1 MAAMSYS
8 PSVFASFRLDGAA
21 ALITGAGAG
30 IGRAAALALAEAGA
44 MVAVTDIDTAAA
56 AAVAGEIDEAGGKA
70 RAWTLDVADEAEII
84 RTVGQ
89 VAAAFGRLDVLVN
102 NAGAAKRVPTVEL
115 DTADWRRVLDINL
128 TAAMVASREAAK
140 HMLRRGG
147 GRIVNV
153 ASIMGLSG
161 GGLYPNAAYHATK
174 GALVNL
180 TRALAAE
187 WAAHGIRV
195 NAVAPTFLKTRLTE
209 KLREDPAMVAAI
221 EARTPM
227 GRFAEPHEVSP
238 GILYLASSASAMV
251 TGHTLAIDG
260 GWLAV

>member
-1 MAAMSYS
+1 MPFS
-8 PSVFASFRLDGAA
+8 PSIFASFRLDGDA

-30 IGRAAALALAEAGA
+30 IGRAAALAFAEAGA
-44 MVAVTDIDTAAA
+44 AVAVTDIEGDAAE
-56 AAVAGEIDEAGGKA
+56 AVASEITNAGGQA

-84 RTVGQ
+84 RV
-89 VAAAFGRLDVLVN
+89 VNLAAADFGRLDVLVN

-115 DTADWRRVLDINL
+115 DAADWRRVLDVNL
-128 TAAMVASREAAK
+128 TAAMIGSREAAK
-140 HMLRRGG
+140 HMLAGGG

>member
-1 MAAMSYS
+1 MAFS
-8 PSVFASFRLDGAA
+8 PSVFASFRLDGEA

-30 IGRAAALALAEAGA
+30 IGRATALAFAEAGA
-44 MVAVTDIDTAAA
+44 AVAVTDIDGDAAE
-56 AAVAGEIDEAGGKA
+56 AVAAEIAGNGGTA
-70 RAWTLDVADEAEII
+70 RAMVLDVAHEAAIAGAI
-84 RTVGQ
+84 DDA
-89 VAAAFGRLDVLVN
+89 AAAFGRLDVLVN

-115 DTADWRRVLDINL
+115 ETADWRRVLDINL
-128 TAAMVASREAAK
+128 TAALIGSREAAR
-140 HMLRRGG
+140 HMIPRGG

-153 ASIMGLSG
+153 TSIMGLCG

-187 WAAHGIRV
+187 WAPHGIRV
-195 NAVAPTFLKTRLTE
+195 NAVAPTFLKTKLTE

-221 EARTPM
+221 EAKTPL
-227 GRFAEPHEVSP
+227 GRFAESHEISP

>member
-1 MAAMSYS
+1 MPFS
-8 PSVFASFRLDGAA
+8 PSVFDLFRLDGEA

-30 IGRAAALALAEAGA
+30 IGRATALAFAEAGA
-44 MVAVTDIDTAAA
+44 VVAVTDIDGASAE
-56 AAVAGEIDEAGGKA
+56 AVAAEIVADGGRA
-70 RAWTLDVADEAEII
+70 RAFVLDVADESAII
-84 RTVGQ
+84 RTIGAA
-89 VAAAFGRLDVLVN
+89 AAAFGRLDVLVN

-115 DTADWRRVLDINL
+115 VTDDWRRVMDVNL
-128 TAAMVASREAAK
+128 TAAMVGSREAAK
-140 HMLRRGG
+140 YMLAQGG

-187 WAAHGIRV
+187 WAKGGIRV
-195 NAVAPTFLKTRLTE
+195 NAIAPTFLKTKLTE

-221 EARTPM
+221 EQRTPM
-227 GRFAEPHEVSP
+227 GRFAEPEEIAP
-238 GILYLASSASAMV
+238 GILYLATRASSMV

-260 GWLAV
+260 GWLAI